1 MCLGLEEEKTYETFQ
16 GINLKAPEYSKHS
29 ASSTSIRT
37 WSGCSVSTR
46 LTEYTQLPGSQR
58 VYGIIKVRTC
68 PNDTEELLSF
78 TSLRI
83 LQS

>member
-37 WSGCSVSTR
+37 WSGCSASTR

-58 VYGIIKVRTC
+58 VYGIIKVGTC